1 MMMFMIMLRL
11 KEPTSSST
19 EELVRIQLREERA
32 KAENKPMWILCRK
45 HRSSLDKKRDFFFK
59 LFLAIFLVSSNES
72 PKS

>member
-32 KAENKPMWILCRK
+32 KAENKPMWIL
-45 HRSSLDKKRDFFFK
+45 
-59 LFLAIFLVSSNES
+59 
-72 PKS
+72 

>member
-11 KEPTSSST
+11 KELTSSST

-45 HRSSLDKKRDFFFK
+45 HRSSLDKKRDFSSNCFEH
-59 LFLAIFLVSSNES
+59 FLVSSNES
-72 PKS
+72 F